1 MATDISADTQK
12 FLHNAAVNIMVLLD
26 HVRIFDGID
35 SSAEFSGKH
44 FKTSIDNLATA
55 IDKEVTRFL
64 IALKP
69 PALDKEIRELCPK
82 INAGFFQLVQ
92 LLNQIPKSAGLTY
105 LKAVKRA
112 VSRTLVS
119 IVTLVNTFISDKVAL
134 DKTVLAELAYTSTS
148 GIFWEHCKQLT
159 QIPVD
164 NRAAVVVKW
173 KSSVGDLVRDAVDEL
188 KESVQEAQEAQEAQK
203 DGSAENDG
211 YSSDES
217 LGDFDPDIPAERLA
231 DARKAQQLVTMARL
245 VCDKIAL
252 RCIRDCDDVT
262 DEKNVWLD
270 RLLELGQPVQGC
282 VDDLV
287 AALFI
292 EDETWSR
299 QMTVETGNLVR
310 ALLALV
316 ELAITFVDDSHLKWF
331 EMAQTRLNSIL
342 NESPVA
348 R

>member
-1 MATDISADTQK
+1 
-12 FLHNAAVNIMVLLD
+12 MVLLD
-26 HVRIFDGID
+26 HVRTFDGID
-35 SSAEFSGKH
+35 SSVEFSGKH

-105 LKAVKRA
+105 LKG
-112 VSRTLVS
+112 
-119 IVTLVNTFISDKVAL
+119 VTLVNTFISDKVAL

-203 DGSAENDG
+203 DDSAENDG

-299 QMTVETGNLVR
+299 QMAVETGNLVR
-310 ALLALV
+310 AWT
-316 ELAITFVDDSHLKWF
+316 ITFVDDSHLKWF